1 MPHMPG
7 HAAASAQQPPIH
19 HHAAANSGA
28 DGDVDQ
34 MAQALA
40 RAVLPFAV
48 SGGNA
53 IVFHHHR
60 PSQFALAR
68 RGA

>member
-1 MPHMPG
+1 
-7 HAAASAQQPPIH
+7 
-19 HHAAANSGA
+19 
-28 DGDVDQ
+28 